1 MPTVEEYIQEH
12 LEKGEKLGFDGRVM
26 GASRALAFAKAAEE
40 NGASLSTEEDLI
52 GEIWADRPEVPDA
65 DLFVL
70 EEKWSGE
77 TTDKKLARVRK
88 AMEEKGAAKLSDT
101 NRGLITVITLIA
113 ALVLS
118 RVGVVTLIEQ
128 GYSYLSYG
136 FILFYLLPT
145 LLVGGYKIIKHKDK

>member
-1 MPTVEEYIQEH
+1 MIIDR
-12 LEKGEKLGFDGRVM
+12 FDV
-26 GASRALAFAKAAEE
+26 
-40 NGASLSTEEDLI
+40 
-52 GEIWADRPEVPDA
+52 
-65 DLFVL
+65 
-70 EEKWSGE
+70 
-77 TTDKKLARVRK
+77 

-136 FILFYLLPT
+136 FNLFYLLPT